1 MQKPRPSMSGPRL
14 AGPNFTQEETPP
26 FFSTMKICV
35 LPFFLSDSTSKVFD
49 STLKLLLRTPDWR
62 IPAAFWLQPC
72 SQLSSPSLSHTR
84 SLGLSRSSIT
94 QDLLASKFVFHLKNL
109 FSILKNRNLF
119 LRAINKQG
127 LNFTQP
133 FSY

>member
-1 MQKPRPSMSGPRL
+1 MGKQLKG
-14 AGPNFTQEETPP
+14 
-26 FFSTMKICV
+26 V
-35 LPFFLSDSTSKVFD
+35 LGTISE
-49 STLKLLLRTPDWR
+49 KL
-62 IPAAFWLQPC
+62 F
-72 SQLSSPSLSHTR
+72 HT
-84 SLGLSRSSIT
+84 
-94 QDLLASKFVFHLKNL
+94 LLASKFVFHLKNL